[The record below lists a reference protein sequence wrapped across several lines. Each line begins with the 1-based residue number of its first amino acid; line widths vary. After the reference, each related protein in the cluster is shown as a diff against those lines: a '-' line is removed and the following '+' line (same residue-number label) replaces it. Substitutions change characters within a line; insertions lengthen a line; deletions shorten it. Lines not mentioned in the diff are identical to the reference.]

1 MPRRLGTVRF
11 MAALTPEA
19 VRRFHSVRARMRPMR
34 PPVALSLVALLVAA
48 PGAVLAHGTEAPA
61 PSLPSVLLAW
71 RFDPLVILMLVAVA
85 GAYLWAARH
94 VDRAHP
100 RNRQPRH
107 RRWLFMAG
115 LIAIGVALLSP
126 IEAYEGAL
134 FSVHMVQHMLLELV
148 AAPLLL
154 AGGPITLALR
164 VSAPRVRRL
173 LLAVLQSRVVHALS
187 FPVIAWVL
195 FAAVNWGWHFSVLYD
210 QALENQAL
218 HYFQHATFLGAALLF
233 WWPAIGV
240 DPSPWRLPHPV
251 RLLYL
256 FMAMPQNSFLG
267 VALLQATTVLYPH
280 YVTNVRDWGLSPLE
294 DQQLGGVIMWV
305 FGDIAFLAG
314 MAIVVVLWMRHEER
328 RTVRLDARLAAERT
342 ARGDEAWTP
351 RAAGTDKSRG

>member
-1 MPRRLGTVRF
+1 
-11 MAALTPEA
+11 
-19 VRRFHSVRARMRPMR
+19 MRPLL
-34 PPVALSLVALLVAA
+34 ALSFIALFLAG
-48 PGAVLAHGTEAPA
+48 PGAVLAHGTGAPA
-61 PSLPSVLLAW
+61 PSVPSVLLAW
-71 RFDPLVILMLVAVA
+71 RFEPLVISMLLVVA
-85 GAYLWAARH
+85 GVYLWAARR

-100 RNRQPRH
+100 HNRQPA
-107 RRWLFMAG
+107 RRTWLFLAG
-115 LIAIGVALLSP
+115 LGAIGVALLSP
-126 IEAYEGAL
+126 IEAYEGAM

-164 VSAPRVRRL
+164 VSTPAVRRA
-173 LLAVLQSRVVHALS
+173 LLAVLQSRVMHALS

-218 HYFQHATFLGAALLF
+218 HYFQHFTFLSAALLF
-233 WWPAIGV
+233 WWPALGV

-280 YVTNVRDWGLSPLE
+280 YLTNARDWGLSPLE

-305 FGDIAFLAG
+305 VGDLAFLAG
-314 MAIVVVLWMRHEER
+314 MAIVVILWMRHEER
-328 RTVRLDARLAAERT
+328 RTVRLDARLAADRAARV
-342 ARGDEAWTP
+342 ARGDEVWKP
-351 RAAGTDKSRG
+351 RAAGRR